1 MALTPFFGSGRSSNF
16 DPFEPGFWDHPVDPW
31 SSGLFGK
38 NLGKEDVQAVA
49 STRID
54 WVETPEAH
62 VFKAD
67 LPGKCS
73 NPPSSAVVIPKICSD
88 FVMLFAPARCV
99 QY

>member
-1 MALTPFFGSGRSSNF
+1 MALTPFFGSGPSSIF
-16 DPFEPGFWDHPVDPW
+16 DPFEPGFWYRPVDPW

-73 NPPSSAVVIPKICSD
+73 NPVPSAVVIRRIC
-88 FVMLFAPARCV
+88 
-99 QY
+99 

>member
-1 MALTPFFGSGRSSNF
+1 
-16 DPFEPGFWDHPVDPW
+16 
-31 SSGLFGK
+31 
-38 NLGKEDVQAVA
+38 VQAVA

-73 NPPSSAVVIPKICSD
+73 NPVPSAVVIRIICCTQS
-88 FVMLFAPARCV
+88 F
-99 QY
+99 